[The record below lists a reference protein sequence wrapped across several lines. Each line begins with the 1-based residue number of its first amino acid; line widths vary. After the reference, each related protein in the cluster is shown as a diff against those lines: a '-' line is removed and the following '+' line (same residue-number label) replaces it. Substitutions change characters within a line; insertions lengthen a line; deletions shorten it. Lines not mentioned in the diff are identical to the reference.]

1 MAGDLRHHMVS
12 PLDVAWSLL
21 KARGAGRQRQD
32 FREAVDAHHA
42 QYEEPPFGGGQYGR
56 PSHDER
62 QRAEERL
69 GAFLKP
75 INRKIKHTK
84 DEVPFEYELQQR
96 PNRDYEVQ
104 LLDDRFHGKPTY
116 NRLGGNQLRDLPDA
130 RDPAYQPPISEE
142 QLRGQEAV
150 RQQKESEDRRLFYED
165 FDNAFM

>member
-1 MAGDLRHHMVS
+1 MAGGLRHHMVS

-42 QYEEPPFGGGQYGR
+42 QYEEPPFGGGQYGQ

-84 DEVPFEYELQQR
+84 DKVPFEYELQQR
-96 PNRDYEVQ
+96 PNRDYEAE
-104 LLDDRFHGKPTY
+104 LLHQGYTNQKLSG
-116 NRLGGNQLRDLPDA
+116 NRLIELPDA
-130 RDPAYQPPISEE
+130 RDPAYQPPMPPPTEEEKRQREQRESEE
-142 QLRGQEAV
+142 M
-150 RQQKESEDRRLFYED
+150 RQYFED

>member
-1 MAGDLRHHMVS
+1 MVS
-12 PLDVAWSLL
+12 PLDVAWTLL
-21 KARGAGRQRQD
+21 KARGAGRRRQD

-42 QYEEPPFGGGQYGR
+42 QYELPPFGGGQYGQ

-75 INRKIKHTK
+75 INRKIKHAK
-84 DEVPFEYELQQR
+84 DKMPFEYEIQRR

-104 LLDDRFHGKPTY
+104 PAYH
-116 NRLGGNQLRDLPDA
+116 RLGGKQLRDLPDA
-130 RDPAYQPPISEE
+130 RDPVYQPPMPPPTGEEKRQREQRESEE
-142 QLRGQEAV
+142 M
-150 RQQKESEDRRLFYED
+150 RQYFED